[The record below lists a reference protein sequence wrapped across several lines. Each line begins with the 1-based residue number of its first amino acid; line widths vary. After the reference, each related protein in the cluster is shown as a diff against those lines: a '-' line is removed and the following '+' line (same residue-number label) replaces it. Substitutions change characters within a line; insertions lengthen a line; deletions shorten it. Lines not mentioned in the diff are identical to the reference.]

1 MLLFSFIPT
10 TLWRHAGRMLCVL
23 GAVCALGASAQPS
36 AEADTLHHHRQI
48 GQKVKRTGSL
58 VYRFMKGFNDFDT
71 TYIAPNRYNYTFMG
85 QSTSYYQLYKL
96 EGRSA
101 DGNTQSISTK
111 AAPSMKIGPYFGWR
125 WIFLGYTFDVTHPH
139 SGVQSQEFNLSL
151 YSAML
156 GCDLLVNK
164 NSGEFRLRKAQGFEG
179 VSPSAVKGM
188 KFKGLDVKTVSFSA
202 YYVKNHRHFSYPAT
216 YNQST
221 EQLRSCGS
229 LLVGGGFSK
238 QHVKF
243 NYTALPDILL
253 GTEEKPLLIDEL
265 KMSDLYYK
273 YYYIS
278 AGYGY
283 NWVIVP
289 HLLLGGSVMPTIG
302 LRKMRG
308 ERIKTQEVLSDLVNL
323 SLDCTMRAGLV
334 YNDGRWFAGLSYIGH
349 LLMYRKH
356 SFAFTNSINYCN
368 LYAGFYFGLKKAYR
382 RPKR

>member
-139 SGVQSQEFNLSL
+139 SGVLSQEFNLSL

-229 LLVGGGFSK
+229 QPVGGGFSK
-238 QHVKF
+238 
-243 NYTALPDILL
+243 
-253 GTEEKPLLIDEL
+253 
-265 KMSDLYYK
+265 
-273 YYYIS
+273 
-278 AGYGY
+278 
-283 NWVIVP
+283 
-289 HLLLGGSVMPTIG
+289 
-302 LRKMRG
+302 
-308 ERIKTQEVLSDLVNL
+308 
-323 SLDCTMRAGLV
+323 
-334 YNDGRWFAGLSYIGH
+334 
-349 LLMYRKH
+349 
-356 SFAFTNSINYCN
+356 
-368 LYAGFYFGLKKAYR
+368 
-382 RPKR
+382 